1 MSHDNLIPVIL
12 VIFMAV
18 YYGIIK
24 HVNKALVGG
33 LGAIAT
39 IYVMLFS
46 GAIHSETDLL
56 LASDFLT
63 LAVLIGM
70 MIIVTISSESG
81 LFVYIS
87 IKIMKIT
94 KGDPTKLL
102 YAMTGLAAGLTIVV
116 NNISAALIVGS
127 LTIITCQRLDLDARP
142 YILSL
147 IVIVNLAGL
156 FTPISS
162 IPSLIV
168 ALGFQLSFISFTI
181 IGGSISIYLIFITYL
196 IITRIIKVPS
206 SSHEALKLEKL
217 IAEFDP
223 WSAVDDKKFFYTSAV
238 VLVLTVMGFMISDIV
253 GVSIALVSLTSAL
266 ILSALS
272 KSNFDEA
279 LAEVDLQLIGFFLG
293 LFIIIEA
300 LKELGFIDDI
310 ASFLSDLT
318 GGNFWVAII
327 VILVIGG
334 VISAV
339 LDNIVF
345 CQALT
350 ATIPSMGFNF
360 DQTEVLAYTL
370 VVAAMVGGNL
380 TPIGSPSTIV
390 SLRMLENRVNIHIGW
405 GEYLKAVS
413 LLVAIHM
420 VAAILPLFCLALF
433 PLYFLPLF
441 FVGGPLIVGVSIL
454 LFMKKKSSR
463 ELVELLEQEEDE
475 DHGEKENQ
483 EDQAINPIKNYEV
496 KTSDV
501 FEEDEPKDENQVEE
515 HSSTDGL

>member
-1 MSHDNLIPVIL
+1 
-12 VIFMAV
+12 AV

-33 LGAIAT
+33 LGAVAT

-56 LASDFLT
+56 IASDFLT

-94 KGDPTKLL
+94 RGDPTKLL

-168 ALGFQLSFISFTI
+168 ALGFQLSFVSFTI

-196 IITRIIKVPS
+196 IITRIIKVPT
-206 SSHEALKLEKL
+206 SSHEAKKLEKL
-217 IAEFDP
+217 IDEFDP
-223 WSAVDDKKFFYTSAV
+223 WSAVHDKKFFYTSATI
-238 VLVLTVMGFMISDIV
+238 LVLTVIGFMISDIV
-253 GVSIALVSLTSAL
+253 GVSIALISLTSAL

-272 KSNFDEA
+272 KNNFDEA

-293 LFIIIEA
+293 LFVIIEA

-327 VILVIGG
+327 VILFIGG
-334 VISAV
+334 VISAF

-350 ATIPSMGFNF
+350 ATIPSMGFVGEG
-360 DQTEVLAYTL
+360 QVEVLAYTL

-390 SLRMLENRVNIHIGW
+390 SLRMMENRLNIHIGW

-413 LLVAIHM
+413 LLVLVHM
-420 VAAILPLFCLALF
+420 LASILPLFCLALF
-433 PLYFLPLF
+433 PVYFLPLF
-441 FVGGPLIVGVSIL
+441 FVGIPLIIGGSL
-454 LFMKKKSSR
+454 LLIMRMKANKQ
-463 ELVELLEQEEDE
+463 LAEQEEQ
-475 DHGEKENQ
+475 EKEDLDNP
-483 EDQAINPIKNYEV
+483 EKQALKQINKIEV
-496 KTSDV
+496 KKSDLY
-501 FEEDEPKDENQVEE
+501 EEDRLINGEHIKD
-515 HSSTDGL
+515 HSPPD

>member
-1 MSHDNLIPVIL
+1 MSHDNLIPIIL

-94 KGDPTKLL
+94 RGDPTKLL

-168 ALGFQLSFISFTI
+168 ALGFQLSFVSFTI

-196 IITRIIKVPS
+196 IITRIIKVPT
-206 SSHEALKLEKL
+206 SSHEAKKLEKL
-217 IAEFDP
+217 IDEFDP
-223 WSAVDDKKFFYTSAV
+223 WSAVHDKKFFYTSATI
-238 VLVLTVMGFMISDIV
+238 LVLTVIGFMISDIV
-253 GVSIALVSLTSAL
+253 GVSIALISLTSAL

-272 KSNFDEA
+272 KNNFDEA
-279 LAEVDLQLIGFFLG
+279 LAEVDL
-293 LFIIIEA
+293 A
-300 LKELGFIDDI
+300 
-310 ASFLSDLT
+310 
-318 GGNFWVAII
+318 
-327 VILVIGG
+327 
-334 VISAV
+334 
-339 LDNIVF
+339 
-345 CQALT
+345 
-350 ATIPSMGFNF
+350 
-360 DQTEVLAYTL
+360 
-370 VVAAMVGGNL
+370 
-380 TPIGSPSTIV
+380 
-390 SLRMLENRVNIHIGW
+390 
-405 GEYLKAVS
+405 
-413 LLVAIHM
+413 
-420 VAAILPLFCLALF
+420 
-433 PLYFLPLF
+433 
-441 FVGGPLIVGVSIL
+441 
-454 LFMKKKSSR
+454 
-463 ELVELLEQEEDE
+463 
-475 DHGEKENQ
+475 
-483 EDQAINPIKNYEV
+483 
-496 KTSDV
+496 
-501 FEEDEPKDENQVEE
+501 
-515 HSSTDGL
+515 